1 MTAGLWSQIQAGSP
15 PAVTAAIRVS
25 EPRSPLLGLDVPVLT
40 RSELSDS
47 PGVYSDRL
55 AADRE
60 LFIQL
65 AVQQLEVLAAESQA
79 LVDKAMAMVRANAL
93 MQGASTAARAAVH
106 GAEEDGEPA
115 ESPRAPPSTMRSQAP
130 FALTK
135 RVDACSLNGQ
145 DSD

>member
-79 LVDKAMAMVRANAL
+79 LVDKAMAMVRANGL
-93 MQGASTAARAAVH
+93 KAVPATSRPAPVDCGESNH
-106 GAEEDGEPA
+106 EPA
-115 ESPRAPPSTMRSQAP
+115 EQSPGTA
-130 FALTK
+130 
-135 RVDACSLNGQ
+135 VDEA
-145 DSD
+145 